1 MRESVVES
9 HLVKRVEETGGLC
22 RKVQWIGRR
31 GAPDRLVG
39 WPATYNGQFFREHND
54 GSASPISRG
63 AVNALIETKRPA
75 KGAEAHQAREHE
87 RLRAIGF
94 DVRVLDTI
102 EKVDDFIKEMT
113 GK

>member
-31 GAPDRLVG
+31 GAPDRLCG
-39 WPATYNGQFFREHND
+39 WG
-54 GSASPISRG
+54 G
-63 AVNALIETKRPA
+63 VNPSWNSGPKGEGLSLKIERFPSHVLVETKRPA

-102 EKVDDFIKEMT
+102 EKVDAFVKEMT

>member
-39 WPATYNGQFFREHND
+39 WPPEVMPGGLAL
-54 GSASPISRG
+54 SRKG
-63 AVNALIETKRPA
+63 WHALIETKRPA

-102 EKVDDFIKEMT
+102 EKVDDFVKEMT

>member
-31 GAPDRLVG
+31 GAPDRLCG
-39 WPATYNGQFFREHND
+39 WPSRDPAAHAG
-54 GSASPISRG
+54 APIRPG
-63 AVNALIETKRPA
+63 RLGRHALIETKRPA

-102 EKVDDFIKEMT
+102 EKVDAFVKEMT